1 LHRAR
6 DRLVGERTA
15 LINQLRAAADVCWWW
30 KRDGLRFGALQAVL
44 SIAVFV
50 GVSLVLAL
58 VPWPRDR

>member
-1 LHRAR
+1 MVWVVRF
-6 DRLVGERTA
+6 
-15 LINQLRAAADVCWWW
+15 LIAAAAAVIQWVFTPLT
-30 KRDGLRFGALQAVL
+30 LRFGALQAVL